1 MSNDEY
7 DKVELPALAQLQQ
20 LGWTY
25 LHGSHFAPAASGE
38 RAHFREVV
46 LEQRL
51 SAAIQ
56 RINPWISLDNL
67 RKVVRET
74 VHPQTATLME
84 ANQNLWQNIVHYQSV
99 EQDLGKGRKG
109 QTVKL
114 IDFDNLAN
122 NEFLCVNQFK
132 IEGINE
138 SVMPDIV
145 LFVNGLPLAVIE
157 AKSPYTTNPMENG
170 INQLRRYANRRAP
183 HEDEGVERLFWY
195 NQLMVCTH
203 RDQARVGT
211 ISSRVEHYLE
221 WKDAYPFSEAQIVGW
236 AGSSAHAGENGAGD
250 GGQGGDAES
259 LRVGKNTCPPYAVA
273 ERPLAYDV
281 TLQNPLHA
289 NSQQMLLAGLFSH
302 ANFLDM
308 VQNFTLY
315 EPVDGRVIKKI
326 ARYQQFRAVHKTIE
340 RLKTG
345 ATKRDKGGIIWHTQ
359 GSGKSLTM
367 VMLAVK
373 LRRDP
378 QLRDYKLV
386 FVTDRTQLDRQL
398 TDQFERGQ
406 GETVYHAR
414 SAAHLKELLAKDSAD
429 LITAMV
435 QKFQENETDFAFPEL
450 NTSEKIIVLADE
462 AHRTQYGTLGV
473 AINNSLPNAPKIA
486 FTGTPLISSQKT
498 SHEFGTYIDTYTIEE
513 AVADGATC
521 QILYEGRE
529 AKTKVTGD
537 SLDKLFDEYF
547 ADRSAEDKAA
557 IKKKYGTEQAVL
569 EAPQRIRWVCID
581 LLKHYREHIQP
592 NGFKA
597 MIVTSSRRAAVLYK
611 QAIDELQ
618 GPQTAVIISGKHND
632 DAYFSAYTDS
642 VVQKQQ
648 IDNFKK
654 PIAESALSILVV
666 KDMLLTGF
674 DAPICQVMYLDR
686 KLKEHSL
693 LQAIARVNRTAS
705 GKARGFIVDYFGL
718 SDYLTEALE
727 MFSKEDVAGALQDL
741 KDEIPRL
748 KAMHTRV
755 MGHFKGVDIDDLDAC
770 ILVLKEEDKRQ
781 HFEIDF
787 KKFAKQMDIIMPDA
801 SAKPFLAD
809 LKALGKINQG
819 ARNLYRDAQLDLA
832 GVGEKVRALI
842 EEHIR
847 ATGVDPKIPP
857 IDLLAADYKQ
867 KLQAHKSDESK
878 ASEIENAIK
887 HHIDINLAE
896 DEEYYKSLSVRLNEI
911 LLRKTEHWEEL
922 VQLLLQFRDTIE
934 TDHKQAADNLGLN
947 ETEFAFHNILVAE
960 VARITGNESLG
971 EATHDEIIQVTRAL
985 VEMMDEATAIVDFFK
1000 KPDEIKRV
1008 KKNIKRAIVAS
1019 SFNDEKLYGVLS
1031 ERFMD
1036 LAKVKFK

>member
-1 MSNDEY
+1 MTNDEY
-7 DKVELPALAQLQQ
+7 DKVELPALQQLQQ

-25 LHGSHFAPAASGE
+25 LPGAQFAPSPTGE
-38 RAHFREVV
+38 RTYFREVV
-46 LEQRL
+46 LEKRL
-51 SAAIQ
+51 AAAMQ
-56 RINPWISLDNL
+56 RINPWISDENL

-74 VHPQTATLME
+74 THPVTATLME

-109 QTVKL
+109 QTVRL
-114 IDFDNLAN
+114 IDFDNIAN

-138 SVMPDIV
+138 SIIPDIV

-157 AKSPYTTNPMENG
+157 AKSPYVTNPMENG

-211 ISSRVEHYLE
+211 ISSKVEHYLE
-221 WKDAYPFSEAQIVGW
+221 WKDAYPFTEAQV
-236 AGSSAHAGENGAGD
+236 AAAVNGDTLQLTVDTGTHQKQL
-250 GGQGGDAES
+250 G
-259 LRVGKNTCPPYAVA
+259 VA
-273 ERPLAYDV
+273 EQAVPYDAI
-281 TLQNPLHA
+281 LNNPVVA
-289 NSQQMLLAGLFSH
+289 NSQQILLAGLFSH
-302 ANFLDM
+302 ANFLD
-308 VQNFTLY
+308 VIQNFTLY

-326 ARYQQFRAVHKTIE
+326 ARYQQFRAVHKTIH

-345 ATKRDKGGIIWHTQ
+345 TTKKDKGGIIWHTQ

-367 VMLAVK
+367 VMLAIK
-373 LRRDP
+373 MRRDP
-378 QLRDYKLV
+378 ALRDYKLV
-386 FVTDRTQLDRQL
+386 FVTDRTQLDSQL
-398 TDQFERGQ
+398 TAQFERAQ
-406 GETVYHAR
+406 GETVYHAK
-414 SAAHLKELLAKDSAD
+414 SVAHLKELLARDSAD
-429 LITAMV
+429 LVTAMV
-435 QKFQENETDFAFPEL
+435 QKFQESEDDFDFPEL

-473 AINNSLPNAPKIA
+473 AINAGLPNAPKIA
-486 FTGTPLISSQKT
+486 FTGTPLITSQKT

-611 QAIDELQ
+611 QAIDELE
-618 GPQTAVIISGKHND
+618 GPETAVIISGMHND
-632 DAYFSAYTDS
+632 DAFFAPYTDS
-642 VVQKQQ
+642 LVQKQQ

-654 PIAESALSILVV
+654 PIVDQPLSIIVV

-674 DAPICQVMYLDR
+674 DAPVCQVMYLDR

-705 GKARGFIVDYFGL
+705 GKARGYIVDYFGL
-718 SDYLTEALE
+718 SDYLTEALD

-741 KDEIPRL
+741 KDEIPKL

-755 MGHFKGVDIDDLDAC
+755 MGHFKGIDIDNLDAC
-770 ILVLKEEDKRQ
+770 ILALKDEDKRQ

-787 KKFAKQMDIIMPDA
+787 KKFAKQMDIVMPDA
-801 SAKPFLAD
+801 GAKPFLPD

-857 IDLLAADYKQ
+857 IDLLAVDYKK
-867 KLQAHKSDESK
+867 KLQEHKSDESK

-896 DEEYYKSLSVRLNEI
+896 DEEYYKSLSAKLNEI
-911 LLRKTEHWEEL
+911 LLKKSEHWDEL
-922 VQLLLQFRDTIE
+922 VQLLLNFRDTIE
-934 TDHKQAADNLGLN
+934 SDRKQAADNLGLN
-947 ETEFAFHNILVAE
+947 DTEFAFHNILVAE
-960 VARITGNESLG
+960 VSLLTGNESLG
-971 EATHDEIIQVTRAL
+971 ELIHDEIVQVTKAL
-985 VEMMDEATAIVDFFK
+985 VEMMDEATVIVDFFK
-1000 KPDEIKRV
+1000 KPDEVKRV

-1019 SFNDEKLYGVLS
+1019 SFNDDKLYGVLT
-1031 ERFMD
+1031 ERFMA
-1036 LAKVKFK
+1036 LAQVKFK